1 MREPTVRPSP
11 ASPRSSG
18 PAKPPRSRKPA
29 KTEPAATAATA
40 AAASAVPASAVPA
53 SVALSTN
60 PTAPASAAHEG
71 ILPNAVFPLGRLRP
85 PANQK
90 KIWNRRAGR
99 ADSRPDAKTPFD
111 TVIQLDDSPAERLIT
126 AQDPQRP
133 LSTPAFRLEV
143 DGRIVEGLEGQ
154 TILEV
159 CRANGI
165 EIPTLCYE
173 PKLPGFGACRMCVV
187 EVEGEEHPPI
197 SCSRAAESGMV
208 VRTQTEQLR
217 RLRRTNLE
225 LIFSDHNAYCLPP
238 CQNKCPSHIDIPGFL
253 KSNAEGQFRESAR
266 IFKRTIPFPSILG
279 RVCPAP
285 CEEHCRR
292 DEVDEAIAI
301 RDSHRYAGDMVLKA
315 QHEGIE
321 PPLPFESEPKTGKRV
336 AIVGSGP
343 AGMSAAYY
351 LLLSGHDVTVFER
364 DPEPGG
370 MLRYGIP
377 EYRLPKKE
385 ILEPEYESVWRL
397 GGRIE
402 CNKALGRDFT
412 LDDLR
417 DQGFDATIVAIGCY
431 DTNKLGIPNENAD
444 GVIDGLEYLRTA
456 ALGLP
461 YPGHKGRHVVVI
473 GGGFTAMDCT
483 RTSVRQGVKDVTLV
497 YRRDMKDMPAA
508 SEAHEAIEEGAR
520 MIFQAGPTRVMV
532 DGNNKVT
539 GVEFI
544 RMRPGA
550 PDASGRRRP
559 EPAPG
564 TEFVIDCD
572 RVLLAIGQ
580 GPDLTWIG
588 SGNQGVE
595 AARYRLKA
603 DAVTFETGRPGVFG
617 TGDVR
622 IGAATVVQ
630 AVAEGRR
637 CAYATDAF
645 LKGIDLAELRT
656 RQNLAEVE
664 PQFLSI
670 VPYTDEPK
678 EPRHRLGSMPA
689 KERIKSYVEYEI
701 PYTQAEVMA
710 ESTRCLQCTCEALGN
725 CDLRRLGIEY
735 GTTLQTL
742 EPGHDQG
749 AGFRSVTENRFTGA
763 NHDYI
768 RDDSHAFILREPS
781 RCIDC
786 GRCAAVCADVV
797 GAACYDFMRIGFD
810 TLVTTPL
817 DMSLNDTPCVSCGR
831 CAETC
836 PTGALMPKPRVL
848 EKYDVDESRCILC
861 GICVD
866 ACPYDALRGGQDNE
880 LAHTNRGD
888 PEIDLIG
895 LAAIDRETE
904 VTYIR
909 RECDWVAHALA
920 EGRLEDPA
928 EKLPALPPSLAGA
941 PGDRSGTKRP

>member
-1 MREPTVRPSP
+1 MRETTRRPSP
-11 ASPRSSG
+11 SSPPSA
-18 PAKPPRSRKPA
+18 PV
-29 KTEPAATAATA
+29 EPAPTAM
-40 AAASAVPASAVPA
+40 
-53 SVALSTN
+53 STN
-60 PTAPASAAHEG
+60 PTAPASAALEG
-71 ILPNAVFPLGRLRP
+71 QEQQPDELPRGLKPR
-85 PANQK
+85 ANQK
-90 KIWNRRAGR
+90 AVWNKRAGR
-99 ADSRPDAKTPFD
+99 PDSRPDAKTPYD
-111 TVIQLDDSPAERLIT
+111 TVVPWDDSLVERLIT
-126 AQDPQRP
+126 TQAPQRP
-133 LSTPAFRLEV
+133 LSTPTFRIEV
-143 DGRIVEGLEGQ
+143 DGRVVEGTEGQ

-197 SCSRAAESGMV
+197 SCSRAAEAGMI
-208 VRTQTEQLR
+208 VRTQTEEIR

-253 KSNAEGQFRESAR
+253 KANAEGQFRESAR

-301 RDSHRYAGDMVLKA
+301 RDSHRYAGDQVLRA
-315 QHEGIE
+315 QKDGIE
-321 PPLPFESEPKTGKRV
+321 PPLPFETEPKTGKRV
-336 AIVGSGP
+336 AVIGSGP
-343 AGMSAAYY
+343 AGMAAAYY
-351 LLLSGHDVTVFER
+351 LLISGHDVTVFER

-377 EYRLPKKE
+377 EYRLPKAE
-385 ILEPEYESVWRL
+385 VLEPEYEAVWKL
-397 GGRIE
+397 GGHLV
-402 CNKALGRDFT
+402 CNQALGKDFD
-412 LDDLR
+412 LDDLEAH
-417 DQGFDATIVAIGCY
+417 GFDATIVATGCY
-431 DTNKLGIPNENAD
+431 DTNKLNIPNENAD
-444 GVIDGLEYLRTA
+444 GVIDGLEYLRIAT
-456 ALGLP
+456 LGLP
-461 YPGHKGRHVVVI
+461 YPGHKKSRVVVI
-473 GGGFTAMDCT
+473 GGGFTAMDCW
-483 RTSVRQGVKDVTLV
+483 RTSIRQGARTVTLV
-497 YRRDMKDMPAA
+497 YRRDMKDMPAS
-508 SEAHEAIEEGAR
+508 SEVHEALEEGGKA
-520 MIFQAGPTRVMV
+520 IFQAGPTRIVV
-532 DGNNKVT
+532 DADNKVT

-544 RMRPGA
+544 RMQPGA

-559 EPAPG
+559 EPAKG
-564 TEFVIDCD
+564 TEFVVECN

-580 GPDLTWIG
+580 GPDLSWIG
-588 SGNQGVE
+588 PGNEGV
-595 AARYRLKA
+595 AAVKSKLRA

-617 TGDVR
+617 AGDVR

-637 CAYATDAF
+637 CAYAVDAY
-645 LKGIDLAELRT
+645 LKGNDLADLRQ
-656 RQNLAEVE
+656 RQTLAEVE
-664 PQFLSI
+664 PTFLSI
-670 VPYTDEPK
+670 VPFTDEPK
-678 EPRHRLGSMPA
+678 EARHRLQSMPA
-689 KERIKSYVEYEI
+689 RERNKSYIEYEI
-701 PYTQAEVMA
+701 PYTAAEVMA
-710 ESTRCLQCTCEALGN
+710 ESTRCLQCTCEAIGN

-836 PTGALMPKPRVL
+836 PTGALMLKPRVL

-880 LAHTNRGD
+880 LAHTGRGD

-895 LAAIDRETE
+895 LAAVDRETE

-909 RECDWVAHALA
+909 RERDWVAHALA
-920 EGRLEDPA
+920 EGRIEDSPA
-928 EKLPALPPSLAGA
+928 RLPELPPSLATT
-941 PGDRSGTKRP
+941 PGGRGRGRRQ

>member
-1 MREPTVRPSP
+1 MREPNVRPSP
-11 ASPRSSG
+11 SDG
-18 PAKPPRSRKPA
+18 PWIEAPQPVKPPKPA
-29 KTEPAATAATA
+29 A
-40 AAASAVPASAVPA
+40 
-53 SVALSTN
+53 
-60 PTAPASAAHEG
+60 PTAPTGVTPPESSALVRRDEAIPARFASS
-71 ILPNAVFPLGRLRP
+71 LS
-85 PANQK
+85 PAENQK
-90 KIWNRRAGR
+90 EVWNRRAGR
-99 ADSRPDAKTPFD
+99 VDSRPDAKAPRDTTTP
-111 TVIQLDDSPAERLIT
+111 IDDSPEERLIT
-126 AQDPQRP
+126 AQAPQRP
-133 LSTPAFRLEV
+133 LSTPVFRLEV
-143 DGRIVEGLEGQ
+143 DGRSVEGKAGQ

-159 CRANGI
+159 CRDNGI
-165 EIPTLCYE
+165 EVPTLCYE

-187 EVEGEEHPPI
+187 DVEGEERPPI
-197 SCSRAAESGMV
+197 SCSRAAEAGMV
-208 VRTQTEQLR
+208 VHTQTEKVR

-253 KSNAEGQFRESAR
+253 KANAEGKFRESAR

-301 RDSHRYAGDMVLKA
+301 RDSHRYAGDVVLAA
-315 QHEGIE
+315 QNDGIE
-321 PPLPFESEPKTGKRV
+321 PPLPFETDPKTGKRV
-336 AIVGSGP
+336 AVVGSGP
-343 AGMSAAYY
+343 AGMAAAYY
-351 LLLSGHDVTVFER
+351 LLISGHDVTVFEK
-364 DPEPGG
+364 DPAAGG

-377 EYRLPKKE
+377 EYRLPKE
-385 ILEPEYESVWRL
+385 EVLDPEYEAVWRL
-397 GGRIE
+397 GGRLV
-402 CNKALGRDFT
+402 CNQTLGRDFS

-417 DQGFDATIVAIGCY
+417 SRGFDATVVATGCY
-431 DTNKLGIPNENAD
+431 TTNKLGIPNETAD
-444 GVIDGLEYLRTA
+444 GVIDGLEYLKVA

-461 YPGHKGRHVVVI
+461 YPGHKRTRVVVI

-483 RTSVRQGVKDVTLV
+483 RTSIRQGVKEVTLV
-497 YRRDMKDMPAA
+497 YRRDMKDMPA
-508 SEAHEAIEEGAR
+508 STEAHDAIEEGAK
-520 MIFQAGPTRVMV
+520 MIFKAGPTRVLT
-532 DGNNKVT
+532 DAAGKVT

-544 RMRPGA
+544 RMQPGA

-564 TEFVIDCD
+564 SEFVIECD

-580 GPDLTWIG
+580 GPDLSWIG
-588 SGNQGVE
+588 PGNEGVV
-595 AARYRLKA
+595 AVKSKLQA
-603 DAVTFETGRPGVFG
+603 DAVTFDTGRVGVFG
-617 TGDVR
+617 SGDVR
-622 IGAATVVQ
+622 IGSSTVVQ

-637 CAYATDAF
+637 CAYAVDAY
-645 LKGIDLAELRT
+645 LKGADLAELKT
-656 RQNLAEVE
+656 RQTLAEPAPE
-664 PQFLSI
+664 FLSI

-678 EPRHRLGSMPA
+678 EPRHRIKSLPA

-701 PYTQAEVMA
+701 PYTSAEVMA
-710 ESTRCLQCTCEALGN
+710 ESTRCLQCTCEAIGN

-735 GTTLQTL
+735 GTTLPTL
-742 EPGHDQG
+742 EPGNNAG

-786 GRCAAVCADVV
+786 GRCATVCAEVV
-797 GAACYDFMRIGFD
+797 GAACYDFMRTGFD

-848 EKYDVDESRCILC
+848 EKYEVDETRCILC

-866 ACPYDALRGGQDNE
+866 ACPYDALRGGQDTE
-880 LAHTNRGD
+880 LAHTVRAD
-888 PEIDLIG
+888 PMIDLIG
-895 LAAIDRETE
+895 LAAVDRETE
-904 VTYIR
+904 VTYIQ
-909 RECDWVAHALA
+909 RERDWFAHALA
-920 EGRLEDPA
+920 DGRI
-928 EKLPALPPSLAGA
+928 
-941 PGDRSGTKRP
+941 GDQTGESK

>member
-1 MREPTVRPSP
+1 MTDTLARPDGRP
-11 ASPRSSG
+11 VPIASRD
-18 PAKPPRSRKPA
+18 A
-29 KTEPAATAATA
+29 
-40 AAASAVPASAVPA
+40 
-53 SVALSTN
+53 
-60 PTAPASAAHEG
+60 APA
-71 ILPNAVFPLGRLRP
+71 
-85 PANQK
+85 PAP
-90 KIWNRRAGR
+90 A
-99 ADSRPDAKTPFD
+99 T
-111 TVIQLDDSPAERLIT
+111 LAERLLET
-126 AQDPQRP
+126 GSPQRP
-133 LSTPAFRLEV
+133 QSTPRIRIEV
-143 DGRIVEGLEGQ
+143 DGRVIEGFEGQ

-159 CRANGI
+159 CRDNGI

-197 SCSRAAESGMV
+197 SCSRTCEPEMKV
-208 VRTQTEQLR
+208 QTQTEEVR

-253 KSNAEGQFRESAR
+253 KANAEADWRESTR
-266 IFKRTIPFPSILG
+266 IFKRTIPFPSVLG

-301 RDSHRYAGDMVLKA
+301 RDSHRYAGDQVLKA
-315 QHEGIE
+315 QLDDGVD
-321 PPLPFESEPKTGKRV
+321 PPVPFERQVGSGRRAAV
-336 AIVGSGP
+336 IGSGP
-343 AGMSAAYY
+343 AGMAAAYY
-351 LLLSGHDVTVFER
+351 LLIAGHDVTVFER
-364 DPEPGG
+364 DPAPGG

-377 EYRLPKKE
+377 QYRLPKVE
-385 ILEPEYESVWRL
+385 VLEAEYESVMRL
-397 GGRIE
+397 GAKMVTNAG
-402 CNKALGRDFT
+402 LGRDFT
-412 LDDLR
+412 LDDLQN
-417 DQGFDATIVAIGCY
+417 QGFDSVVVAIGCY
-431 DTNKLGIPNENAD
+431 DTNKLGIPNEDAD
-444 GVIDGLEYLRTA
+444 GVFDGLEYLRTA
-456 ALGLP
+456 TLGLP
-461 YPGHKGRHVVVI
+461 FPDHAGKRVVVI
-473 GGGFTAMDCT
+473 GGGFTSMDCS
-483 RTSVRQGVKDVTLV
+483 RTSVRQGASEVTLV

-508 SEAHEAIEEGAR
+508 DEVHEAIEEGVTA
-520 MIFQAGPTRVMV
+520 IFQAGPVRVIT
-532 DGNNKVT
+532 DDATGKVT

-544 RMRPGA
+544 RMALGE

-564 TEFVIDCD
+564 TEFTIPCD

-580 GPDLTWIG
+580 GPQLDWLG
-588 SGNQGVE
+588 EPGNEGPE
-595 AARYRLKA
+595 ATKQRRLKA
-603 DAVTFETGRPGVFG
+603 DSVTFSTGRPGVFG

-622 IGAATVVQ
+622 IGAATVVE

-637 CAYATDAF
+637 AAYAVDAF
-645 LKGIDLAELRT
+645 LKGMDLDAIRT
-656 RQNLAEVE
+656 RQTLAE
-664 PQFLSI
+664 PQPEFLSI
-670 VPYTDEPK
+670 VPFTAEVKTPRYRMQAMEADE
-678 EPRHRLGSMPA
+678 RNHNY
-689 KERIKSYVEYEI
+689 IEYEL
-701 PYTQAEVMA
+701 PYTPEAAVA
-710 ESTRCLQCTCEALGN
+710 ESTRCLQCTCEAIGF

-742 EPGHDQG
+742 EPQYHQG
-749 AGFRSVTENRFTGA
+749 AGYRSVTENRFTGI

-786 GRCAAVCADVV
+786 GRCANVCAEVV

-848 EKYDVDESRCILC
+848 QKYEVDESRCILC

-866 ACPYDALRGGQDNE
+866 ACPYDALRDGGDFE
-880 LAHTNRGD
+880 LAHTSRMD
-888 PEIDLIG
+888 PNIDLMA

-909 RECDWVAHALA
+909 RERDWASRAAA
-920 EGRLEDPA
+920 EGRLIDQSRL
-928 EKLPALPPSLAGA
+928 LPMLPPAISGVPSNGGGAGNGHGHGHGA
-941 PGDRSGTKRP
+941 VAALGPGGHE